1 MFTLTRAEVREL
13 DRRAIDGFGVP
24 GVVLMENAGRGCAEL
39 LMRLNPE
46 RTPVLVL
53 CGPGNNGGD
62 GFVIARHL
70 DNAGWPVNVHVVAK
84 HNRQAG
90 DADTNF
96 DILFTSGI
104 PFTQY
109 RPDYFE
115 QSHRDLFLRHRAP
128 AGWVVDALFG
138 TGLSRALGTPFDW
151 LVNAVNEGAKPV
163 LAIDIPSGL
172 DCDIGEPLGP
182 TVRAAHTATFVAPKR
197 GFLNPASKAWTGE
210 VHVID
215 IGAPRALVD
224 EYRRRG

>member
-1 MFTLTRAEVREL
+1 VTPFTLTRDEVREL
-13 DRRAIDGFGVP
+13 DHRAITGFGVP

-46 RTPVLVL
+46 RKPTAIL

-70 DNAGWPVNVHVVAK
+70 DNRAWPVNVHVFAR

-104 PFTQY
+104 QFTQY

-115 QSHRDLFLRHRAP
+115 QSHRDLFLRHFATVD
-128 AGWVVDALFG
+128 WVADALFG
-138 TGLSRALGTPFDW
+138 TGLSRALAAPFDW
-151 LVNAVNEGAKPV
+151 L
-163 LAIDIPSGL
+163 
-172 DCDIGEPLGP
+172 
-182 TVRAAHTATFVAPKR
+182 
-197 GFLNPASKAWTGE
+197 
-210 VHVID
+210 
-215 IGAPRALVD
+215 
-224 EYRRRG
+224 